1 MDVTVVS
8 RAMPSSGAEEITRC
22 GARQSAQLNVK
33 VTASAAFLPV
43 ELPRASRLKR
53 LLRHRS
59 LCRHHLRGIA
69 DREVIAFPAHFEVAL
84 VKADDRRAMAD
95 GHDRR
100 LR

>member
-1 MDVTVVS
+1 M
-8 RAMPSSGAEEITRC
+8 AAE
-22 GARQSAQLNVK
+22 
-33 VTASAAFLPV
+33 
-43 ELPRASRLKR
+43 RASIGQFLCTLPTPYGNRI
-53 LLRHRS
+53 LLACHTFLRPVQTPTRQPTQTLVFRHRS

>member
-22 GARQSAQLNVK
+22 GARQSARLNVK
-33 VTASAAFLPV
+33 VTASAASSTCATPTRQPTQTLF
-43 ELPRASRLKR
+43 
-53 LLRHRS
+53 RHWS

-69 DREVIAFPAHFEVAL
+69 DREVIAFRAHFEVAL

-100 LR
+100 L